1 MDSAEV
7 ADAPAQQSSPIV
19 TIAARAVYI
28 DLSCA
33 PKTSIHTIT
42 SFASLMLFLPADPI
56 GIIAI
61 LERKR
66 HKILSTSE
74 HLFGLY
80 RSEGRKGQSPQACTA
95 LQSHPTRTAR
105 VDSSWHVLEPRS
117 QVFGRHR
124 LRWIR
129 GTRPPSATSAFQSP
143 FPRRRSLWIA
153 TRSLC
158 VLYFQLFLCAE
169 AAHLTCQTEAWIR
182 LLPNLDYI
190 ATIITIIVDVID
202 DSLACAR

>member
-1 MDSAEV
+1 MDSVEV
-7 ADAPAQQSSPIV
+7 VDAPTLQSSPIV
-19 TIAARAVYI
+19 AAAARAVYI

-42 SFASLMLFLPADPI
+42 SFASLTLFLPADPI

-61 LERKR
+61 SERKH

-74 HLFGLY
+74 HLFSLY
-80 RSEGRKGQSPQACTA
+80 RSEGRTGQFPQACIA
-95 LQSHPTRTAR
+95 PQSHPTETAR
-105 VDSSWHVLEPRS
+105 VGSSWHVLEPHS

-124 LRWIR
+124 RRWIR
-129 GTRPPSATSAFQSP
+129 GTRPLSATSAFLSP
-143 FPRRRSLWIA
+143 FPRRKLLWIA
-153 TRSLC
+153 AKSLC

-169 AAHLTCQTEAWIR
+169 AVRLTCQTEAWIR
-182 LLPNLDYI
+182 LLPTLDYI
-190 ATIITIIVDVID
+190 TIIIDAID

>member
-33 PKTSIHTIT
+33 PKTFIHTIT

-66 HKILSTSE
+66 HKILSTSGN
-74 HLFGLY
+74 LFDLY
-80 RSEGRKGQSPQACTA
+80 RNVGRKDRSPPACTA
-95 LQSHPTRTAR
+95 RRSHPTSIAR
-105 VDSSWHVLEPRS
+105 VNSSSPVLEPQS
-117 QVFGRHR
+117 QVFGRHQQR
-124 LRWIR
+124 
-129 GTRPPSATSAFQSP
+129 
-143 FPRRRSLWIA
+143 
-153 TRSLC
+153 
-158 VLYFQLFLCAE
+158 
-169 AAHLTCQTEAWIR
+169 
-182 LLPNLDYI
+182 
-190 ATIITIIVDVID
+190 
-202 DSLACAR
+202 